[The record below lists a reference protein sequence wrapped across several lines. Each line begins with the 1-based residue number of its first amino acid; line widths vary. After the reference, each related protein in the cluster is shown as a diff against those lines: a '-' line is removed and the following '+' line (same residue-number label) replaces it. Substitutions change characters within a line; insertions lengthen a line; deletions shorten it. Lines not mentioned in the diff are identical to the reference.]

1 MKKITFVIPCYRSE
15 HTLENVVR
23 ELKERLKERED
34 DYDYEIILVNDAS
47 PDGVWRVIQ
56 KLCKEDTAIIG
67 ISFARNFG
75 QHAALLAGYAKATGD
90 YVFSL
95 DDDGQAPLEAI
106 YDMVDKLEEG
116 YDVVYGKY
124 PDVKQSGFR
133 RLGSYMNDKMSEIL
147 LGKPK
152 HIEGNSFSVMRAFIT
167 KEIIRYKNA
176 YPYIGGL
183 VFRATK
189 NIANVTVNQ
198 RERQSGTSGYTF
210 KKLISLW
217 MNGFT
222 AFSIKPLQMV
232 TFFGSVVACLGFLY
246 MIAIL
251 IRRILE
257 PQILLGWSSIM
268 AVLLILGGVILV
280 ALGMIGEYIGR
291 IYISINDAPQ
301 YVIREEIIGTRE
313 EEHDSGK
320 ACDK

>member
-34 DYDYEIILVNDAS
+34 AYDYEIILVNDAS
-47 PDGVWRVIQ
+47 PDDVWRVIQ
-56 KLCKEDTAIIG
+56 KLCKEDTAITG

-222 AFSIKPLQMV
+222 AF
-232 TFFGSVVACLGFLY
+232 Y
-246 MIAIL
+246 
-251 IRRILE
+251 
-257 PQILLGWSSIM
+257 
-268 AVLLILGGVILV
+268 
-280 ALGMIGEYIGR
+280 
-291 IYISINDAPQ
+291 
-301 YVIREEIIGTRE
+301 
-313 EEHDSGK
+313 
-320 ACDK
+320 